1 MTITIDNADS
11 RPIYRQVADEI
22 KALLARG
29 ELAEGASLPPVR
41 QLAADLGVN
50 MNTIAAAYR
59 ELQNENLITIKH
71 GAGAV
76 VSSRRGGRAGS
87 RQNKTEQERL
97 KKSVH
102 RVLTQMLLAGLK
114 REDILKLISSELGD
128 LLEDGK

>member
-1 MTITIDNADS
+1 MVITIDNADS

-22 KALLARG
+22 KALLVRG

-50 MNTIAAAYR
+50 MNTIATAYR
-59 ELQNENLITIKH
+59 ELQDEGLITIKH

-76 VSSRRGGRAGS
+76 VSPRALTG
-87 RQNKTEQERL
+87 RQNKTERERL
-97 KKSVH
+97 RKSVH

-114 REDILKLISSELGD
+114 REDILKLVSSELGD